1 MIAFY
6 HIFISCYAFGIRIA
20 SLFNAK
26 AKLWVDGRTDIFQQ
40 IKNTL
45 KSGDEIVWF
54 HCASLGEFEQ
64 AKPVIEKFKI
74 NFPTY
79 KILVTF
85 FSPSGFEHRKNDPI
99 IDYVFYLPIDTLKNA
114 KTFIKM
120 VQPQLVFFVKYE
132 FWFNYIMELKRN
144 NIPTYLISGVFRENQ
159 LFFKWHGAWYKQVL
173 TGFTHFFVQNE
184 TSKNILLQ
192 HHFTNVTLSGDT
204 RFDRVFENALH
215 PKKLPLIEQ
224 FKSNNILLVGGST
237 WQPEEQLLANYSAVN
252 PDKKIIIA
260 PHDISENHL
269 KQIEQLFNQNCLR
282 YSQANENN
290 ITSKPNLIIDNI
302 GLLANIYQYT
312 DIAFVGG
319 GFSGALHNILEPTS
333 FGNVVLFGVKHQ
345 KFHEAAALIA
355 AKGAFEIANEL
366 DFKNT
371 INVVLADLNIYKN
384 NSKKFVM
391 DNVGATDT
399 ILRFLL
405 NFKEY
410 TQT

>member
-1 MIAFY
+1 MNALY
-6 HIFISCYAFGIRIA
+6 HIFISFYAFGIKIA

-26 AKLWVDGRTDIFQQ
+26 AKLWVDGRQHILQQ
-40 IKNTL
+40 IKSSI
-45 KSGDEIVWF
+45 KSEDEMVWF

-64 AKPVIEKFKI
+64 AKPVIEKLKT
-74 NFPTY
+74 NFPAY

-85 FSPSGFEHRKNDPI
+85 FSPSGFEHRKNDSL

-114 KTFIKM
+114 KAFIKM
-120 VQPQLVFFVKYE
+120 VKPKMVFFVKYE
-132 FWFNYIMELKRN
+132 FWFNYIMELKQN

-159 LFFKWHGAWYKQVL
+159 LFFKWYGAWYKQVL
-173 TGFTHFFVQNE
+173 SGFTHFFVQNE
-184 TSKNILLQ
+184 TSKNLLLQ
-192 HHFTNVTLSGDT
+192 HHFSNVTLSGDT

-215 PKKLPLIEQ
+215 PKKIPLIEQ
-224 FKSNNILLVGGST
+224 FKGNDNLLVGGST
-237 WQPEEQLLANYSAVN
+237 WQPEEQILANYSMLH
-252 PDKKIIIA
+252 PDCKIIIA

-282 YSQANENN
+282 YSQANEKNV
-290 ITSKPNLIIDNI
+290 ISQPVLIIDNI
-302 GLLANIYQYT
+302 GLLANIYQYA

-355 AKGAFEIANEL
+355 AKGAFEIANEH

-371 INVVLADLNIYKN
+371 INVVLADLTFYKN
-384 NSKKFVM
+384 NSKKFVT

-405 NFKEY
+405 NFKKK
-410 TQT
+410 TN